1 MECPTCTKPVDGDI
15 AAVFIK
21 LKFERGTGGM
31 TGTDGRNDV
40 EEPLSAMFDAALR
53 TMRTNEPDQR
63 LIDIAAAAAL
73 TLLIVHR
80 DSGPDRELLERH
92 CAANR

>member
-15 AAVFIK
+15 AAVFIR
-21 LKFERGTGGM
+21 LKSERGIGGM
-31 TGTDGRNDV
+31 TGTDGGNDV
-40 EEPLSAMFDAALR
+40 EDALSEMFDAALR
-53 TMRTNEPDQR
+53 TMRTNDPDQR

-80 DSGPDRELLERH
+80 ENGPTRELLERH
-92 CAANR
+92 CAASR